1 MGNTSLPDS
10 GLERKDNGY
19 FAGVTWQATPRWAL
33 TGAAYYDT
41 SKNLVEEGDKGKR
54 YALVGV
60 AEYALSK
67 RTQVYGTIDY
77 NKVKDAATGEIQGDD
92 KQIGAAVGIRHIF

>member
-41 SKNLVEEGDKGKR
+41 SKNLVEEGDKA
-54 YALVGV
+54 ALRAG
-60 AEYALSK
+60 
-67 RTQVYGTIDY
+67 RG
-77 NKVKDAATGEIQGDD
+77 G
-92 KQIGAAVGIRHIF
+92 